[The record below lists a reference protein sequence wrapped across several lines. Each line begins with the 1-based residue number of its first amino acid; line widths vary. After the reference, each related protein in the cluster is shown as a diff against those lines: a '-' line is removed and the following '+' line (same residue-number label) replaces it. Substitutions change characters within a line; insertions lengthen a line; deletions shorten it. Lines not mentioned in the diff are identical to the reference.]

1 MRRYSRR
8 QMLKMSGGAVA
19 AASLAPLLARSAMAQ
34 EVPSGQ
40 TLDFWWWGEQEAPGL
55 EAWLNESIRLYG
67 EQSGNTIQPTLQDT
81 SVVISEFQTA
91 SAANAAPD
99 LQFLWNGI
107 YHMESVWFGYLEPLN
122 NLLPDE
128 LLANTNAT
136 PLSVYQGQQYR
147 TGWYSVPLLW
157 VYNKALF
164 DQAGLDADAPPAT
177 WDELLAASESLKS
190 AGITPIVAGLKD
202 GPWGEWYMGHATGQ
216 NLDSPADAV
225 NLFIGQ
231 LDWRE
236 PRYYEA
242 WDRLAELWNA
252 GYMNDDVNSIDLYPG
267 IDLFGAGQ
275 GAMTQI
281 VGPLVPAQQAL
292 VGAENVGVM
301 TFPVFGTG
309 AMAGKPIFDNQ
320 GIGISSQS
328 DNKEVAADFL
338 TFLHTPDRVSA
349 IWDGVKQFPTDLSW
363 DGSVVEDPSLRT
375 IWERWINGDDNVPYI
390 SNLMPTLF
398 WTDAMFVN
406 SQKIISGEF
415 TGEQAGQNAYDVANR
430 WAEQNPDLVENY
442 TIWAEDLAL

>member
-8 QMLKMSGGAVA
+8 TMLQMTGGAIA
-19 AASLAPLLARSAMAQ
+19 AASLAPMLSRVAMAQ
-34 EVPSGQ
+34 ELPTGQ
-40 TLDFWWWGEQEAPGL
+40 SLNFWWWGEQEAPGL
-55 EAWLNESIRLYG
+55 EQWVDDSVAQYQEMT
-67 EQSGNTIQPTLQDT
+67 GNQVMPTLQDT

-122 NLLPDE
+122 DLLDDAF
-128 LLANTNAT
+128 LANTNAT
-136 PLSVYQGQQYR
+136 PLSTYQGKQYR

-157 VYNKALF
+157 VYNKELF
-164 DQAGLDADAPPAT
+164 DQAKLDADNPPKT
-177 WDELLAASESLKS
+177 WDEFMAANEALKG
-190 AGITPIVAGLKD
+190 AGVTPLSAGLKD

-225 NLFIGQ
+225 NLFIGE

-236 PRYYEA
+236 PKYYEA
-242 WDRLAELWNA
+242 WSRLAELWQA
-252 GYMNDDVNSIDLYPG
+252 GYFNDDMNSIDLYPG
-267 IDLFGAGQ
+267 IDLFSAGRA
-275 GAMTQI
+275 GMTQI
-281 VGPLVPAQQAL
+281 VGPLVPSAQKQL
-292 VGAENVGVM
+292 GPESVGVM

-309 AMAGKPIFDNQ
+309 SMAGMPIFDNQ

-328 DNKEVAADFL
+328 ANKEVAADFL
-338 TFLHTPDRVSA
+338 RFLHSPERVAA
-349 IWDGVKQFPTDLSW
+349 IWDQVAQFPTDLDW
-363 DGSVVEDPSLRT
+363 DGSVVTDPTLLA
-375 IWERWINGDDNVPYI
+375 IWQRWINGDNVPYI

-415 TGEQAGQNAYDVANR
+415 TGEQAGENAYAVANR
-430 WAEQNPDLVENY
+430 WREQNPDLVENY
-442 TIWAEDLAL
+442 TIWAEDLA

>member
-8 QMLKMSGGAVA
+8 QMLQLSGGAMTA
-19 AASLAPLLARSAMAQ
+19 AALAPLASRLARAQ
-34 EVPSGQ
+34 SLPTDQ
-40 TLDFWWWGEQEAPGL
+40 TLRFWWWGEQEAPGL
-55 EAWLNESIRLYG
+55 EGWLNESIALYRDL
-67 EQSGNTIQPTLQDT
+67 SGNSIEPTLQDT

-122 NLLPDE
+122 GLISDE
-128 LLANTNAT
+128 VLVNSNAT
-136 PLSVYQGQQYR
+136 SLSVYQGQQYR

-164 DQAGLDADAPPAT
+164 DQAGLDADSPPTT
-177 WDELLAASESLKS
+177 WDEFMAACEALK
-190 AGITPIVAGLKD
+190 AEGITPLVAGLKD

-216 NLDSPADAV
+216 NLDSPAEAV
-225 NLFIGQ
+225 ELFIGTR
-231 LDWRE
+231 DWRE

-242 WDRLAELWNA
+242 WSRLEELWKA
-252 GYMNDDVNSIDLYPG
+252 GYFNDDMNSIDLYPG
-267 IDLFGAGQ
+267 IDLFSTAR

-281 VGPLVPAQQAL
+281 VGPLVPSSQEQL
-292 VGAENVGVM
+292 GAENVGVM

-309 AMAGKPIFDNQ
+309 RMAGMPIFDNQ

-328 DNKEVAADFL
+328 PNKEVAADFL
-338 TFLHTPDRVSA
+338 TFLHSEERVNA
-349 IWDGVKQFPTDLSW
+349 IWEQVAQFPTDLTW
-363 DGSVVEDPSLRT
+363 DGSVVSDPSLRA
-375 IWERWINGDDNVPYI
+375 IWDRWINGDNVPYI

-406 SQKIISGEF
+406 SQKIISGEY
-415 TGEQAGQNAYDVANR
+415 TGEQAGENANDVAQKWR
-430 WAEQNPDLVENY
+430 EQNPDLLENY
-442 TIWAEDLAL
+442 TLWAEDLAL

>member
-1 MRRYSRR
+1 MRPISRR
-8 QMLKMSGGAVA
+8 HMLQMSAGAVA
-19 AASLAPLLARSAMAQ
+19 AASLAPLLSRSAMAQ
-34 EVPSGQ
+34 EVPTGQ
-40 TLDFWWWGEQEAPGL
+40 SLDFWWWGEQEAPGL
-55 EAWLNESIRLYG
+55 QAWLDQSVTLY
-67 EQSGNTIQPTLQDT
+67 EEMSGNTIRPTLQDT
-81 SVVISEFQTA
+81 LVVISEFQTA

-122 NLLPDE
+122 NLLDDAF
-128 LLANTNAT
+128 LAKTNAT

-157 VYNKALF
+157 VYNKPLF
-164 DQAGLDADAPPAT
+164 DSAGLDADNPPKT
-177 WDELLAASESLKS
+177 WDEFMAANEKLKA
-190 AGITPIVAGLKD
+190 AGITPITAGLKD
-202 GPWGEWYMGHATGQ
+202 GPWGEWFMGHATGQ

-225 NLFIGQ
+225 NLFIGS

-236 PRYYEA
+236 PKYYEA

-252 GYMNDDVNSIDLYPG
+252 GYLNDDMNSIDLYPG

-292 VGAENVGVM
+292 LGAENVGVM

-328 DNKEVAADFL
+328 QNKEVAADFL
-338 TFLHTPDRVSA
+338 RFLHSPDRVNT
-349 IWDGVKQFPTDLSW
+349 IWSEVAQFPTDLDW
-363 DGSVVEDPSLRT
+363 DSSAVTDPALQA
-375 IWERWINGDDNVPYI
+375 IWSQWINGENVPYV
-390 SNLMPTLF
+390 SNLMPGMF

-415 TGEQAGQNAYDVANR
+415 TGEQAGQNAYEVAKR

-442 TIWAEDLAL
+442 TIWTQDLGL